1 MSFAE
6 KPEKAAKSKMATFS
20 DSDDDDDDP
29 YADNSKK
36 FNTAK
41 PAASALKK

>member
-1 MSFAE
+1 
-6 KPEKAAKSKMATFS
+6 MATFS

-29 YADNSKK
+29 YADKAKK